1 MQRGEFFGALAATG
15 VLGATNPD
23 PDLETASAP
32 ARLRR
37 LRAIRTATAA
47 RVPFAGIVHR
57 SNGDD
62 ERYAAD
68 YYLGSYAKGL
78 PHDDRGR
85 VDPAAYLTYL
95 AALRTGAL
103 EPLSR
108 IAAPVLLGIIAATC
122 DLGYEYEGDDATLFD
137 VPPPPALESERTA
150 ADMIEAYW
158 MARARDVPFA
168 RYADNP
174 TIAAACAELATT
186 PDRIF
191 RAPGPASTG
200 PYLSQ
205 FFYADLLRP
214 PGPHAPHVAPFA
226 IPGRDYLTTRDT
238 LIAMQRGP
246 TDVPAERT
254 TTARYV
260 STLRDLADYISRP
273 FDLIGNTAALL
284 ASFPADAQQPYFDA
298 IEMNALSSRAQVIA
312 GNAVYFQ
319 KFMVHRRARP
329 EAVALLVDRVR
340 SGEKLPLPPGL
351 LHSAAVDATM
361 RANGNALLPQA
372 YPTGCPPH
380 PSYPAAHAIISSA
393 NITIFKAFMKGETVF
408 PETVE
413 PNDDGTA
420 LVDQTHSALTIGG
433 ELDKLATNYAFGRS
447 AAGVHFRAD
456 CLAGLRLGELAALS
470 VLRDRAKAAPR
481 RHGPFVVRTFD
492 GQTLQIGG

>member
-1 MQRGEFFGALAATG
+1 MLRGEFFGALAATG
-15 VLGATNPD
+15 VLGAAHAD
-23 PDLETASAP
+23 PDLEAASAP

-37 LRAIRTATAA
+37 VRAIRAASAA
-47 RVPFAGIVHR
+47 RVPLAGIVHR
-57 SNGDD
+57 TNGDD

-85 VDPAAYLTYL
+85 VDPAAYRTYL
-95 AALRTGAL
+95 AALRSGAL

-108 IAAPVLLGIIAATC
+108 IAAPILLNLVAATC
-122 DLGYEYEGDDATLFD
+122 DLGYEYEGDDVTQFD
-137 VPPPPALESERTA
+137 LPPAPTLASERTA
-150 ADMIEAYW
+150 ADLIEAYW

-168 RYADNP
+168 RYADDS

-186 PDRIF
+186 PERIF
-191 RAPGPASTG
+191 RATGPAQAG
-200 PYLSQ
+200 PYISQ
-205 FFYADLLRP
+205 FFYADLLRA
-214 PGPHAPHVAPFA
+214 PGPHAPHVAAFA
-226 IPGRDYLTTRDT
+226 VPGRDYLTTRDE

-246 TDVPAERT
+246 VDTPTQRET
-254 TTARYV
+254 QPRYV
-260 STLRDLADYISRP
+260 STLRDLGDYISRP

-284 ASFPADAQQPYFDA
+284 ASFSADTQQPYFDA
-298 IEMNALSSRAQVIA
+298 IEMNALASRAQVIA

-319 KFMVHRRARP
+319 KFMVHRRVRP
-329 EAVALLVDRVR
+329 EAVALLVDRAHA
-340 SGEKLPLPPGL
+340 GEHLPLHPTL
-351 LHSAAVDATM
+351 LHSAAVDATL

-372 YPTGCPPH
+372 YPTGSPPH

-393 NITIFKAFMKGETVF
+393 NITIFKAFMKGDTVF

-413 PNDDGTA
+413 PVADGTA
-420 LVDQTHSALTIGG
+420 VVDQTRSPLTIGG
-433 ELDKLATNYAFGRS
+433 ELDKLASNYALGRC

-456 CLAGLRLGELAALS
+456 CIAGLRLGELAALS

-492 GQTLQIGG
+492 GKMLEIGG